1 MDCIWSIQGK
11 RPTDERPYDK
21 QNKTGGQGGFK
32 GEIELTG

>member
-1 MDCIWSIQGK
+1 MDRIRPIQSK
-11 RPTDERPYDK
+11 RQTDDHPYYK